1 MFSQVGTFYGGAVVA
16 AKNQAGALRRHAR
29 SVGLAAVGAA
39 SPMLAQAAA
48 VDTAALV
55 TDIGL
60 QATPI
65 GAVGMAVLM
74 ILFGVVVYKWIRR
87 AF

>member
-1 MFSQVGTFYGGAVVA
+1 MKRYKQARKYGSQALVVA
-16 AKNQAGALRRHAR
+16 GGVAVPAL
-29 SVGLAAVGAA
+29 VN
-39 SPMLAQAAA
+39 AAA